1 MNSTLPTAQP
11 THSTTSA
18 TNFDLPSLH
27 ILRTEINV
35 ALSDAESHLSEFNDD
50 EEQAPLLLDSYEV
63 MLQLA
68 QVLNLMSLDGGS
80 DLSEALGLSL
90 KLLHDNGDNT
100 DDELIM
106 DISEAIMTLDRYIEF
121 VLLKETLEPVLLLPI
136 INKLYAHLGKSQ
148 LDKQN
153 FHQRQ
158 SGRISISN
166 PEENYQSL
174 SQLPVEVDTLSHAYR
189 AGLAVLLANHG
200 QALSEPQLK
209 KIHTMQQASQIIA
222 QQSNSLF
229 WQASTAAVMDIEKQ
243 LPLTHE
249 QKRIFVFIEQQF
261 HDYLPINDKRFA
273 DLVSFALKRNNPLS
287 KSIREQYANN
297 ALSVEQQEQLN
308 RFLFGPNRE
317 VTDTLNQLIQEQI
330 NSIKDQVDGFVRGD
344 GNINAQGLGVADIAT
359 ELNKLAS
366 TLKLLNLDDA
376 AQTVINESQRVSQWQ
391 SADPDELD
399 EFLVS
404 MIVAENAAIH
414 MAKLHTPGA
423 VNMLPS
429 NKKVSLHQIDTAH
442 QKLVLESRTTLATV
456 EQAIN
461 DYIADDN
468 HDHLHIANLPEM
480 LKQVAGSVR
489 FLSMKD
495 SGNMLNRLANYV
507 QAHLLDKPK
516 PYDDN
521 VLAKIADVVAAVDYQ
536 LDGLENNRP
545 VGKHVLNVGH
555 HSLNTLL
562 AA

>member
-1 MNSTLPTAQP
+1 MNSTLPTTQP

-35 ALSDAESHLSEFNDD
+35 ALSDAESHLGEFNDD

-229 WQASTAAVMDIEKQ
+229 WQASTAAVMDIEKH

-249 QKRIFVFIEQQF
+249 QKRMFVFIEQQF
-261 HDYLPINDKRFA
+261 HDYLSINDKRFA
-273 DLVSFALKRNNPLS
+273 DLVSFALKRDNPLS

-297 ALSVEQQEQLN
+297 ALSV
-308 RFLFGPNRE
+308 
-317 VTDTLNQLIQEQI
+317 
-330 NSIKDQVDGFVRGD
+330 
-344 GNINAQGLGVADIAT
+344 
-359 ELNKLAS
+359 
-366 TLKLLNLDDA
+366 
-376 AQTVINESQRVSQWQ
+376 
-391 SADPDELD
+391 
-399 EFLVS
+399 
-404 MIVAENAAIH
+404 
-414 MAKLHTPGA
+414 
-423 VNMLPS
+423 
-429 NKKVSLHQIDTAH
+429 
-442 QKLVLESRTTLATV
+442 
-456 EQAIN
+456 
-461 DYIADDN
+461 
-468 HDHLHIANLPEM
+468 
-480 LKQVAGSVR
+480 
-489 FLSMKD
+489 
-495 SGNMLNRLANYV
+495 
-507 QAHLLDKPK
+507 
-516 PYDDN
+516 
-521 VLAKIADVVAAVDYQ
+521 
-536 LDGLENNRP
+536 
-545 VGKHVLNVGH
+545 
-555 HSLNTLL
+555 
-562 AA
+562 

>member
-1 MNSTLPTAQP
+1 MNTAPSSTQLTQSAI
-11 THSTTSA
+11 SA

-27 ILRTEINV
+27 ILRNEINV

-90 KLLHDNGDNT
+90 KLLHDNGDNS

-121 VLLKETLEPVLLLPI
+121 VLLKETLEPALLLPI
-136 INKLYAHLGKSQ
+136 INKLYAHLGKPT
-148 LDKQN
+148 LDSKS

-158 SGRISISN
+158 NRRISIAN
-166 PEENYQSL
+166 PEDNYQSL
-174 SQLPVEVDTLSHAYR
+174 SQLSLQIDKLSLAYR
-189 AGLAVLLANHG
+189 AGLAVLLANDG
-200 QALSEPQLK
+200 QPLNEAQLK
-209 KIHTMQQASQIIA
+209 KIHAMQQASNIIA
-222 QQSNSLF
+222 QQSDSLF
-229 WQASTAAVMDIEKQ
+229 WQAATAAVMDIEKH

-249 QKRIFVFIEQQF
+249 QKRMFVFIEQQF
-261 HDYLPINDKRFA
+261 HDYLSINDKRFA
-273 DLVSFALKRNNPLS
+273 DLVSFAVNQDTALS
-287 KSIREQYANN
+287 QHIRQQYANN
-297 ALSVEQQEQLN
+297 VLTEEQHEHLS

-317 VTDTLNQLIQEQI
+317 VTDILNELIQEQI
-330 NSIKDQVDGFVRGD
+330 GQIKDQVDGFARGD
-344 GNINAQGLGVADIAT
+344 LSMNTQGLSVEDIAT

-366 TLKLLNLDDA
+366 TLKLLNLNDA
-376 AQTVINESQRVSQWQ
+376 AQTIITEAKRVGTWQ

-404 MIVAENAAIH
+404 MIEAENAAIH

-442 QKLVLESRTTLATV
+442 QKLVLESRTTFATI
-456 EQAIN
+456 EQALN
-461 DYIADDN
+461 DYISDDS
-468 HDHLHIANLPEM
+468 HDRLHIANLPEM
-480 LKQVAGSVR
+480 LKQVAGSIR
-489 FLSMKD
+489 FLNMKD
-495 SGNMLNRLANYV
+495 SGNMLNRLASYI
-507 QAHLLDKPK
+507 QMHLLDNPK
-516 PYDDN
+516 PYDET

-545 VGKHVLNVGH
+545 VAKHVLNLGH
-555 HSLNTLL
+555 HSLNDLL

>member
-1 MNSTLPTAQP
+1 MNTVTSPVQS
-11 THSTTSA
+11 HSATSA

-27 ILRTEINV
+27 ILRAEINV

-136 INKLYAHLGKSQ
+136 INKLYAHLGKPE
-148 LDKQN
+148 LDSKN
-153 FHQRQ
+153 FHQRK
-158 SGRISISN
+158 SNRISISN

-174 SQLPVEVDTLSHAYR
+174 SQLSLEVDKLSHAYR
-189 AGLAVLLANHG
+189 AGLAVLLANDG
-200 QALSEPQLK
+200 QDVSEPQLK
-209 KIHTMQQASQIIA
+209 KIHAMQHASDVIA
-222 QQSNSLF
+222 KQSDSLF
-229 WQASTAAVMDIEKQ
+229 WQAATAAVMNIEKH

-249 QKRIFVFIEQQF
+249 QKRMFVFIEQQF
-261 HDYLPINDKRFA
+261 HDYLSINDKRFA
-273 DLVSFALKRNNPLS
+273 DLVSFAVKRDNPLS
-287 KSIREQYANN
+287 ESIRQQYANN
-297 ALSVEQQEQLN
+297 ALSAEQQEQLN

-317 VTDTLNQLIQEQI
+317 VTDTLNELIQEQI
-330 NSIKDQVDGFVRGD
+330 GQIKDQVDGFARGD
-344 GNINAQGLGVADIAT
+344 ANMNTQGLGVEDIVS

-376 AQTVINESQRVSQWQ
+376 AQTVITEAERVGKWQ

-404 MIVAENAAIH
+404 MIEAENAAIH
-414 MAKLHTPGA
+414 MAKLHIPGA
-423 VNMLPS
+423 VNILPS

-442 QKLVLESRTTLATV
+442 QKLVVESRTTFATI

-461 DYIADDN
+461 DYIADAN
-468 HDHLHIANLPEM
+468 HDRLHIANLPEM
-480 LKQVAGSVR
+480 LKQIAGSVR

-495 SGNMLNRLANYV
+495 AGNMLNRLANYV
-507 QAHLLDKPK
+507 QSHLLDNPQ
-516 PYDDN
+516 PYDEK
-521 VLAKIADVVAAVDYQ
+521 VLAKVADIVAAVDYQ